1 MFTTI
6 NKEDHNMK
14 NNQIKT
20 VTQFLVFD
28 KDGRPNGYFLGN
40 EEELCKAYCEM
51 NDCTYRR
58 EEVRA

>member
-1 MFTTI
+1 MQ
-6 NKEDHNMK
+6 

-40 EEELCKAYCEM
+40 EEELCKAYCKM